1 MKKLLLVLLIVP
13 FLFGCTIQRKP
24 VDDMFPQ
31 MTYLEVY
38 NGGSMI
44 ASYEGRVEIKMGSM
58 KNKNFYGEDFILEV
72 YEIYVDGHYVETF
85 IDSEAMA
92 FRFKVY

>member
-13 FLFGCTIQRKP
+13 FLFGCSIKRKP

-38 NGGSMI
+38 NGSLMI
-44 ASYEGRVEIKMGSM
+44 ASYEGLVEIKMGSM
-58 KNKNFYGEDFILEV
+58 KNMNVFGEDFILEV

-85 IDSEAMA
+85 IDSESMA
-92 FRFKVY
+92 FRFKTN